1 MKRLTTVCAVAA
13 VFGLL
18 FGMAATASAQ
28 HPFPIQLKGYA
39 ADGSVVAISPTE
51 NSTVPY
57 SPKQT
62 CGTCHDYTEITK
74 GFHFQQGW
82 DVISDDYG
90 ETHGMPPFV
99 SSPGMAGKW

>member
-1 MKRLTTVCAVAA
+1 MKRLTTVCVVAA
-13 VFGLL
+13 AVGLL
-18 FGMAATASAQ
+18 FGVATTADAQ
-28 HPFPIQLKGYA
+28 HPFPIQLKGYD
-39 ADGSVVAISPTE
+39 ADGEVVSISPTE
-51 NSTVPY
+51 NSTIPY

-62 CGTCHDYTEITK
+62 CGTCHNYAEITK

-82 DVISDDYG
+82 DEISDDYG